1 MDYKRLVKEGFNYSI
16 PALFVSV
23 VVILVNFSSPSV
35 FWILLIGSI
44 VNTIFLVGPMAHIV
58 HEYVTKIALKER
70 NR

>member
-1 MDYKRLVKEGFNYSI
+1 MDYKRLVKEGFTYSI

-23 VVILVNFSSPSV
+23 VVILVNFFSPSV

-58 HEYVTKIALKER
+58 HEYVMKIALNE
-70 NR
+70 NN